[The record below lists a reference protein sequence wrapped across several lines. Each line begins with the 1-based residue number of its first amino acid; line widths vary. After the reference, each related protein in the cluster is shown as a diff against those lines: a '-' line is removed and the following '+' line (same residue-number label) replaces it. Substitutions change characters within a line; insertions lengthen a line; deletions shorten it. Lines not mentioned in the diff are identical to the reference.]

1 MKYTDV
7 EMQVNDVVMFNIQ
20 IPVEV
25 ARRLLGPDFINVPE
39 RERINVEDH
48 YYVGK
53 FGNYI
58 SILGSSFYFRRASF
72 WNDIKTN
79 LEVVNI
85 DEGTDTWDID
95 YVEV

>member
-7 EMQVNDVVMFNIQ
+7 EMQVNDVIMFNIQ

-25 ARRLLGPDFINVPE
+25 ARRLLDSDFINVPE
-39 RERINVEDH
+39 RERVSVGN
-48 YYVGK
+48 YFYVGK

-72 WNDIKTN
+72 WNDIKAN
-79 LEVVNI
+79 LEVVNM

-95 YVEV
+95 YIE